1 MVRVETRNSA
11 AASSRVALAR
21 CDGVSGGGER
31 RDFGRLLVP
40 GLGIGTLQLGVVS
53 LRLGYGLAGAKEV
66 AWELSLPKVCSGA
79 VSLPNREFSF
89 EGWSRP
95 LQITIALPPNQ
106 RAIEG

>member
-40 GLGIGTLQLGVVS
+40 GPGI
-53 LRLGYGLAGAKEV
+53 
-66 AWELSLPKVCSGA
+66 
-79 VSLPNREFSF
+79 
-89 EGWSRP
+89 
-95 LQITIALPPNQ
+95 
-106 RAIEG
+106 